1 MSRDTFGL
9 EKKATPEM
17 LARIMYNPA
26 FDEYVV
32 GTLGNWRIYLC
43 ADQRYLGRSYAWWL
57 GKSHVDL
64 MDPSNLPP
72 HELHD
77 LFYNV
82 GRRFKTAV
90 QELWGATH
98 INYAWLGNETPIHRG
113 HGHLHLIPRYF
124 GETPKYLGSDFAD
137 PNVGKNYKPS
147 DPRKLSED
155 VLFQMRDTLRK
166 VMRFA

>member
-1 MSRDTFGL
+1 MGRGIPGL
-9 EKKATPEM
+9 EKAAAPET
-17 LARIMYNPA
+17 LAKIMYDPA

-32 GTLGNWRIYLC
+32 GTFGNWRIYLC
-43 ADQRYLGRSYAWWL
+43 ANQRYIGRSYAWWL

-64 MDPSNLPP
+64 MDPSSLPP

-98 INYAWLGNETPIHRG
+98 VNYAWFGNETRIHRG
-113 HGHLHLIPRYF
+113 HGHLHMIPRYF
-124 GETPKYLGSDFAD
+124 GEAPHFCGLSFAD
-137 PNVGKNYKPS
+137 PNIGKNCAPS
-147 DPRKLSED
+147 EPRKLSED
-155 VLFQMRDTLRK
+155 VLFQIRGTLRK
-166 VMRFA
+166 AMRFA